1 MGAAYIV
8 DSSGNETLS
17 GQINSTSTTKETL
30 VVPRMTDSQISLISS
45 PSNGGLVYDT
55 TNSQLKFYNGSS
67 FSPVASSSSQKY
79 VSPVT
84 ECLCASA
91 GSLSATYANGTL
103 GVGATLTNSGS
114 QVALVIDGNTVS
126 VSDRVIIA
134 GQVSQFQNGIYTV
147 TDTGSVSTNWVL
159 TRATDYDQSAQ
170 MQSGNFVKSTDGIVY
185 GNTTWVQSTSAPI
198 VVGTTAIAFS
208 PFVIPRLGLG
218 SMAYQD
224 GNSVGISGGLING
237 TSIGAFTASTG
248 KFTTL
253 EATTSITNSA
263 FSSSGV
269 VHNDSSGVFSS
280 SLLVDGD
287 ITANT
292 ISNSKLN
299 QVPANTIR
307 GNNTGSTADI
317 INLTPSEVSAMIGAV
332 TTAALLD
339 TQVGFGNS
347 SNLLYGH
354 GNFIYNSTSIC
365 LSIDGQGGASFD
377 STAILKLESN
387 HQLLY
392 IPSMTTSNR
401 TSITAS
407 RGGGICYDT
416 DLNQYFGWNAS
427 AWVILG

>member
-1 MGAAYIV
+1 MTIETIVELYAAHPKTYNSNLLIPV
-8 DSSGNETLS
+8 
-17 GQINSTSTTKETL
+17 QNSTAGTGST
-30 VVPRMTDSQISLISS
+30 
-45 PSNGGLVYDT
+45 GGL
-55 TNSQLKFYNGSS
+55 
-67 FSPVASSSSQKY
+67 PVTEILANLGVNTRY
-79 VSPVT
+79 VSPIAD
-84 ECLCASA
+84 CLCGTSN
-91 GSLSATYANGTL
+91 SLSAIYANGTL
-103 GVGATLTNSGS
+103 GVGATLTNSGA
-114 QVALVIDGNTVS
+114 QAELVIDGQTVS
-126 VSDRVIIA
+126 VNDRVVIA
-134 GQVSQFQNGIYTV
+134 GQSSQLQNGIYKV
-147 TDTGSVSTNWVL
+147 SDTGSPSTNWVL
-159 TRATDYDQSAQ
+159 TRATDYDQSAE
-170 MQSGNFVKSTDGIVY
+170 MQSGNFVKTTDGIVY
-185 GNTTWVQSTSAPI
+185 GNTTWIQVTGAPI
-198 VVGTTAIAFS
+198 VIGTTAIVFS
-208 PFVIPRLGLG
+208 PFVIPRLALG
-218 SMAYQD
+218 GMAYQD
-224 GNSVGISGGLING
+224 PTSVGIVGGFING
-237 TSIGAFTASTG
+237 ASIGAFTASTG

-253 EATTSITNSA
+253 EAMTSITNSA
-263 FSSSGV
+263 FGVAGV
-269 VHNDSSGVFSS
+269 VHNDSLGLFSS

-332 TTAALLD
+332 TSAALLD

-401 TSITAS
+401 TSISPT

-416 DLNQYFGWNAS
+416 DLNQYFGWDAS